1 MKILKSYTRMAKQLI
16 VEQEVD
22 DDKIIKYKDKEG
34 ESQEMTAGAAKK
46 QPDEH
51 PAKIAYNK
59 IKDSDG
65 GEKDSGGKLGGS
77 DFERDFDDK
86 SDEPKGKSKDD
97 NDESDD
103 IEISDANSGP
113 IDTDDIMDM
122 LKNDSEIV
130 DKMGDDVYWDG
141 MDLVSSKF
149 DDDTIASI
157 PDDSNMTLGD
167 LKKQIMDYEG
177 EEDDD
182 EPKGISKDEEDEN
195 RKEEA
200 ESALT
205 DISGIDFDE
214 FEQGPEGYDMMM
226 NALENL
232 EGSSITRD
240 KKFKKLVDDLETN
253 QDKESALAIKAYLNQ
268 VFASPWHRQDD
279 HPEEPSSVKYDKI
292 YPDDEDDDKPK
303 KKKGFFSKM
312 FGKRESIVIN
322 GKKYKA
328 IKESKEHIFKRTYKK
343 IGGK

>member
-1 MKILKSYTRMAKQLI
+1 MKILKSYTIMEKQLI
-16 VEQEVD
+16 FEQEVD

-86 SDEPKGKSKDD
+86 S
-97 NDESDD
+97 
-103 IEISDANSGP
+103 
-113 IDTDDIMDM
+113 
-122 LKNDSEIV
+122 
-130 DKMGDDVYWDG
+130 
-141 MDLVSSKF
+141 
-149 DDDTIASI
+149 
-157 PDDSNMTLGD
+157 
-167 LKKQIMDYEG
+167 
-177 EEDDD
+177 D

-279 HPEEPSSVKYDKI
+279 NPEEPSSVKYDKI